1 MTYRIV
7 VKRLDGSE
15 IEKNVSWNLDV
26 SKICKFYEDQKFI
39 DVEFVKP
46 VFNKTSGDLEE
57 VIYKEVE
64 PK

>member
-1 MTYRIV
+1 MTYRII

-15 IEKNVSWNLDV
+15 IQKDVSWNLDV

-39 DVEFVKP
+39 SVEFVKP
-46 VFNKTSGDLEE
+46 VFNKISGDLEE